1 MWDEALPR
9 LSESFSFHW
18 TGIVLCV
25 WTPRG
30 AKTLEGTPVGG
41 RELAGATG
49 QAAGWKGRE
58 TEAPRVGNVVCLVM
72 ILNHSLLS
80 LNL

>member
-1 MWDEALPR
+1 MWGEMLLR
-9 LSESFSFHW
+9 LGESFSFHW
-18 TGIVLCV
+18 TGITLCV

-30 AKTLEGTPVGG
+30 AKTPEGNLVGG

-58 TEAPRVGNVVCLVM
+58 TEAPGVGNVVSLVM
-72 ILNHSLLS
+72 ILNHSLLP